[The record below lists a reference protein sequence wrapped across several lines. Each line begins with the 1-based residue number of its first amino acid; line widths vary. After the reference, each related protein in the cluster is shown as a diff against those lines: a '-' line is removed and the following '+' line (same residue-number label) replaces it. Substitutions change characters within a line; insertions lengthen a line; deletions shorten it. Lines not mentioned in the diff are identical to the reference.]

1 MVDSF
6 SIKEEKFIDQN
17 YYVNLG
23 VSFNK
28 KKIFKYLER
37 KNIFPSQIIEEKFLF
52 IPIII
57 DENDNDLKIFSNNL
71 VYEKWNTINQE
82 YYLINYLLP
91 TEDLEDLSIIK
102 QNYDLIE
109 NYDFKEIIKKYYL
122 ENCIVALFFK
132 NGQEVRI
139 LSKIITKNKVV
150 INNDSFPEFDLQNE
164 EKINSLISK
173 LKNTYEDTW
182 KNYNQ
187 INTSIKLPIVLRVD
201 NQNFTKLI
209 KFENTLSELDLV
221 NYFSIKKFN
230 NKYLYYEIIFNGT
243 PTNFLNIMKD
253 KNYKFDTQKKIWILE

>member
-1 MVDSF
+1 M
-6 SIKEEKFIDQN
+6 
-17 YYVNLG
+17 
-23 VSFNK
+23 
-28 KKIFKYLER
+28 
-37 KNIFPSQIIEEKFLF
+37 
-52 IPIII
+52 
-57 DENDNDLKIFSNNL
+57 
-71 VYEKWNTINQE
+71 
-82 YYLINYLLP
+82 
-91 TEDLEDLSIIK
+91 
-102 QNYDLIE
+102 IE
-109 NYDFKEIIKKYYL
+109 NYDFKKIIKKYYL
-122 ENCIVALFFK
+122 ENCIIALFFK

-209 KFENTLSELDLV
+209 NFENTLSELDLV